1 MEVDY
6 DNAKEPS
13 IERGMEVGEDPAK
26 VSYEC
31 VRYPRYPEK
40 KVVIDDNVFLTPHQ
54 RRNLKENCS
63 ENKED
68 KVVITDNVFADPHQ
82 VYSRQRGEYEMA
94 QETNIGKEEETRT
107 RPANVQSAP
116 YMTKVSTEDKN
127 VANRKRKNEESF
139 ENAEIKR
146 SARDTSHEVKVQL
159 SSNISEWQIKADS
172 KAEGGDEKISKG
184 TAEISRKTV
193 NNKDKILMQE
203 KTNKDNLRGETSTR
217 NGMLGEIAYKLSFGI
232 DKNFTIISG
241 DWVCRVFG
249 EMIYGE
255 FSAEEIQRAGVV
267 PMLLQMNNNTKNIRY
282 KYLIQKLADKFGE
295 TIREARLAAA
305 KSSEE
310 LKASLKRKR
319 TFPMNEEASAAQ
331 SVDDKSAKMS
341 ESLDQKEVVSAAR
354 KRRKYVFNCEARKS
368 FPRKEKIVKS
378 AGSSQSEKSSKAIER
393 TKEPPKPIN
402 HDLSFYCR
410 GLRIGLYKDYRIWN
424 LDWIRRMFQEIMA
437 KEITAEE
444 VQASQIIEILEKMIN
459 HVANKKHKELI
470 EPVYAQVKN
479 TLESSVESKS
489 IVSG

>member
-1 MEVDY
+1 
-6 DNAKEPS
+6 
-13 IERGMEVGEDPAK
+13 
-26 VSYEC
+26 
-31 VRYPRYPEK
+31 
-40 KVVIDDNVFLTPHQ
+40 
-54 RRNLKENCS
+54 
-63 ENKED
+63 
-68 KVVITDNVFADPHQ
+68 
-82 VYSRQRGEYEMA
+82 
-94 QETNIGKEEETRT
+94 
-107 RPANVQSAP
+107 
-116 YMTKVSTEDKN
+116 MTKASTEDKN
-127 VANRKRKNEESF
+127 VANRKRKNSQSF
-139 ENAEIKR
+139 ENTEIKR
-146 SARDTSHEVKVQL
+146 PAQDTGHEVKVQL

-172 KAEGGDEKISKG
+172 KAKGGDEKISKG
-184 TAEISRKTV
+184 SAEISRKPV
-193 NNKDKILMQE
+193 NNKDKILMKE
-203 KTNKDNLRGETSTR
+203 KIKKDNLRGETSTQ

-255 FSAEEIQRAGVV
+255 FSAEEIQRSGVV

-295 TIREARLAAA
+295 TIREARLDAA

-319 TFPMNEEASAAQ
+319 TFPMSEEPSAAE
-331 SVDDKSAKMS
+331 SVNDKSAKMS
-341 ESLDQKEVVSAAR
+341 ESLDRKEVVIAAP

-368 FPRKEKIVKS
+368 FPRKKKLVKC
-378 AGSSQSEKSSKAIER
+378 AGSSHSEKSSEATER
-393 TKEPPKPIN
+393 TQESLKPIN

-410 GLRIGLYKDYRIWN
+410 GLRIGLHKDYSIWN

-470 EPVYAQVKN
+470 EPVYAKVKN
-479 TLESSVESKS
+479 TLGSSVEPKS
-489 IVSG
+489 LVSG